1 MENFFFLCN
10 QKLESKVRTS
20 LLRMWRFIS
29 LKSLL
34 SFEILSRIGCIYYPS
49 RLKYLIRH
57 FIIVFEGQKR
67 KQCTGGNPLIDIFF
81 CELKPSRIIFQLE
94 LESTW
99 TINYSFS
106 HGHLEWRRVLTR
118 KSVFST
124 IIPVYTL
131 NILASKFIPVERKK
145 KFDFSRNSFK
155 MPDKK
160 FVPRRAIRG

>member
-57 FIIVFEGQKR
+57 FIIVFER
-67 KQCTGGNPLIDIFF
+67 HDEIMYGNPLIDIFF
-81 CELKPSRIIFQLE
+81 CELEPSRIIFQLE

-145 KFDFSRNSFK
+145 KFDFSKNSFK

-160 FVPRRAIRG
+160 FEPRRAVWG

>member
-34 SFEILSRIGCIYYPS
+34 SFEILSRISCIYYPS

-57 FIIVFEGQKR
+57 FIIVFER
-67 KQCTGGNPLIDIFF
+67 HDEIMYGNPLIDIFF
-81 CELKPSRIIFQLE
+81 CELEPSRIIFQLE

-145 KFDFSRNSFK
+145 NSIFRETVSKCRIRNLY
-155 MPDKK
+155 
-160 FVPRRAIRG
+160 RGEQYGGRG

>member
-34 SFEILSRIGCIYYPS
+34 SFEILSRISCIYYPS

-57 FIIVFEGQKR
+57 FIIVFER
-67 KQCTGGNPLIDIFF
+67 HDEIMYGNPLIDIFF

-145 KFDFSRNSFK
+145 KFDFSKNSFK

-160 FVPRRAIRG
+160 FEPRRAVWG

>member
-1 MENFFFLCN
+1 MENFSFFLCN

-57 FIIVFEGQKR
+57 FIIVFER
-67 KQCTGGNPLIDIFF
+67 HDEIMYGNPLIDIFF
-81 CELKPSRIIFQLE
+81 CELEVSRIIFQLE

-145 KFDFSRNSFK
+145 KFDFSKNSFK

-160 FVPRRAIRG
+160 FEPRRAVWG